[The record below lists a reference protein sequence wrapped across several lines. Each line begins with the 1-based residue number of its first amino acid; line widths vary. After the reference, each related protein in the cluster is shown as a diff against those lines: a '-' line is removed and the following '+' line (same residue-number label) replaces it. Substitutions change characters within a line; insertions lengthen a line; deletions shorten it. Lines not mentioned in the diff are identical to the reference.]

1 MTEFECNGLVLFG
14 GTLGYLVAAENNAS
28 IGGYIRFVIFYI
40 LGSIF
45 WKFVYKWKNG

>member
-1 MTEFECNGLVLFG
+1 MTEFKYHGLVLFG
-14 GTLGYLVAAENNAS
+14 VTLGYFSAAVHHAS

-45 WKFVYKWKNG
+45 WKFVYKWENG